1 MNDRTW
7 GGIAPQCPPLDWRAL
22 WSDERHGRWQVEEA
36 TRESDG
42 WTRPNLRLVMGDE
55 ERRLTGAM
63 CVCVRRDGPQPRV
76 LLVEQDRPAPG
87 VRLWEV
93 PSGMVDEEDATPAES
108 ALRELSEE
116 TGVEAR
122 FVADLGEIYP
132 DPGVFAASVQ
142 VVVAEA
148 GPAEADSPRRTGG
161 HDVTGDGDGGNGSGD
176 AGEGPEVERT
186 GWFTQEEIDT
196 LIATG
201 RLRCGISLAALTLAR
216 TWRNRNPNLDR

>member
-1 MNDRTW
+1 MSDRTW
-7 GGIAPQCPPLDWRAL
+7 GARAPGCPPLDWRPL
-22 WSDERHGRWQVEEA
+22 WSDERHGRWQVEGA

-42 WTRPNLRLVMGDE
+42 WTRPNLRLVLGDE

-148 GPAEADSPRRTGG
+148 TAAQADEAGGSPA
-161 HDVTGDGDGGNGSGD
+161 DGGED
-176 AGEGPEVERT
+176 EGPEVERT
-186 GWFTQEEIDT
+186 EWFTDEEVDV

-216 TWRNRNPNLDR
+216 TWRRRP